1 MESMRAVG
9 YTLEAAIADLVDN
22 SITAGAQRVDLHF
35 ASEPSDYVALLD
47 DGVGMSED
55 GAREAMRLAGKSST
69 AARDARDLGRF
80 GLGLKT
86 ASLSQCRDVVLVSKD
101 ETATV
106 TAFRWDLDH
115 LASVGTWALIRLDA
129 TEIDGL
135 PHFAELRERAS
146 GTLVLWRNLDQL
158 RAQVDEGAKGL
169 DSAFVGVKQHLAL
182 VFHRFLAG
190 EHGSPFTITIN
201 HVELDQIDPFLSD
214 HRATQPGPPEA
225 FEVEGQAIRVQAFT
239 LPMISKMSVKDR
251 ERAQVAGRLRD
262 SQGFYIYRAM
272 RLVIWGTW
280 FRILPRE
287 DLGKLARV
295 RVDVPNSLDHLWALD
310 IKKSAAQPPPV
321 VRNRLRRIAERIVQ
335 PSKRVHLYRGRP
347 EHSDDRVTHAW
358 RLISHGEDFRYE
370 INRDHPLLISLAER
384 LEPSDER
391 ALSALLRLIED
402 SFPSQDL
409 FNRLGQDHI
418 EKVSSV
424 DYAYLRGMAVE
435 LWETY
440 RLRKNDIDSFVG
452 VMSGIEPFNG
462 VEDAHNILR
471 EAAEQQ

>member
-22 SITAGAQRVDLHF
+22 AITARAQRVDVLF
-35 ASEPSDYVALLD
+35 SSEPTDYVALLD
-47 DGVGMSED
+47 DGIGMSAD

-69 AARDARDLGRF
+69 ATRDAHDLGRF

-86 ASLSQCRDVVLVSKD
+86 ASLSQCRDLILVSKD
-101 ETATV
+101 STGAICG
-106 TAFRWDLDH
+106 FRWDLDH
-115 LASVGTWALIRLDA
+115 LASVGVWALIRLDDA
-129 TEIDGL
+129 EIEDL
-135 PHFAELRERAS
+135 PHFHALEERPS
-146 GTLVLWRNLDQL
+146 GTLVMWRNLDQL
-158 RAQVDEGAKGL
+158 RAQVDEGGRGL
-169 DSAFVGVKQHLAL
+169 DSAFTSVKQHLAL

-190 EHGSPFTITIN
+190 EHGSPFVIAIN
-201 HVELDQIDPFLSD
+201 HVELARIDPFLAD
-214 HRATQPGPPEA
+214 HRATQTGPLES
-225 FEVEGQAIRVQAFT
+225 FDVEGQTIRVQAYT
-239 LPMISKMSVKDR
+239 LPMISKMSSKDR

-335 PSKRVHLYRGRP
+335 PSKRVHLHRGRP
-347 EHSDDRVTHAW
+347 EPSSDRVTHVW
-358 RLISHGEDFRYE
+358 QLINDHDDFRYE
-370 INRDHPLLISLAER
+370 INRTHPLVTSLVDRIDPE
-384 LEPSDER
+384 DGR

-402 SFPSQDL
+402 SFPSHDL
-409 FNRLGQDHI
+409 FNRLGQDHV
-418 EKVSSV
+418 ERAPRV
-424 DYAYLRGMAVE
+424 DNSYLKGIAIE
-435 LWETY
+435 LWENY
-440 RLRKNDIDSFVG
+440 RTRRDDVDAFVS
-452 VMSGIEPFNG
+452 VMSEIEPFTT
-462 VEDAHNILR
+462 VDEPESILR
-471 EAAEQQ
+471 EAAEQA